1 MLLQWPQGQTVHCS
15 PLVMHTCLG
24 LRMSTGDA
32 ACPAQV
38 HLLRRMLEWQNDL
51 LEEPV
56 SAPQRPSTAEG
67 AAADPGQ
74 VQILIVPTFKIEQVQ
89 RGTTA
94 GDIIRSKV
102 GRLAAYCLFPVSWL
116 HVCMAFWW
124 MV

>member
-1 MLLQWPQGQTVHCS
+1 MSRLCTARLLVLRNS
-15 PLVMHTCLG
+15 PGLG
-24 LRMSTGDA
+24 MSAGDA

-51 LEEPV
+51 LEEPITP
-56 SAPQRPSTAEG
+56 PQRPSPAEG
-67 AAADPGQ
+67 AAAEPGQ

-102 GRLAAYCLFPVSWL
+102 GNLTAYMCF
-116 HVCMAFWW
+116 
-124 MV
+124 